1 MEQISSWEVEET
13 HINRTFP
20 KTYRCFHGIVDLT
33 QLNTHLAK
41 QLIVG
46 TGSLEDRKTVAR
58 PPDGKP
64 VADIGNVALVAAG
77 PVSFE
82 HVHVVPLPQNVLGF
96 GGVFRNEVDDLLEQ
110 IEVVVFLG

>member
-46 TGSLEDRKTVAR
+46 TGSLEDRKTVA
-58 PPDGKP
+58 
-64 VADIGNVALVAAG
+64 DIGNVALVAAG